1 MGVVFVDFYILDMVW
16 IVVCVVVICWVRV
29 MNIYYYCI
37 VIVLFLVVVGD
48 IGLVL
53 NILWSFGFELVLL
66 LFGFFFLVVEFV

>member
-1 MGVVFVDFYILDMVW
+1 MGGVFVDFYILDMVW

-53 NILWSFGFELVLL
+53 NMLWSFGFELVLL